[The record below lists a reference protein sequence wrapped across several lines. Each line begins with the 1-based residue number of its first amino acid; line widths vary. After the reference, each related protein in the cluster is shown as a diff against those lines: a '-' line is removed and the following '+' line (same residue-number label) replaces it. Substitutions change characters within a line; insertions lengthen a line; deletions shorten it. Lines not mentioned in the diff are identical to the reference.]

1 MIDKSITHDAFF
13 YDMDI
18 EQIRSALTTEINP
31 PSLSE
36 LDENKLASVL
46 IIIYGKEPT
55 ILMTEKAQTLK
66 VHAGEIAF
74 PGGKWCEKDK
84 DLLETAIR
92 ETKEELCL
100 DVSKE
105 QVVGQLDSVITL
117 NSKYK
122 ITPFI
127 AFLENI
133 PSLKANSEVESILHI
148 PLISFLSTMADDNL
162 PEHQSIKEMHMFT
175 FEKYNIWGAS
185 ARMLKQISILLSEKN
200 LL

>member
-1 MIDKSITHDAFF
+1 
-13 YDMDI
+13 MDI
-18 EQIRSALTTEINP
+18 EQIRSALTGEINP
-31 PSLSE
+31 TSLSE
-36 LDENKLASVL
+36 LDENELASVL

>member
-1 MIDKSITHDAFF
+1 
-13 YDMDI
+13 MDI
-18 EQIRSALTTEINP
+18 EQIRSALTSEINP
-31 PSLSE
+31 TSLSE
-36 LDENKLASVL
+36 LDENELASVL
-46 IIIYGKEPT
+46 VIIYGKEPT

-74 PGGKWCEKDK
+74 PGGKWCEKDQ

-100 DVSKE
+100 EVSKE

-127 AFLENI
+127 SFLENI

-162 PEHQSIKEMHMFT
+162 PEHQSIKEMHTFT

>member
-1 MIDKSITHDAFF
+1 
-13 YDMDI
+13 MDI

-148 PLISFLSTMADDNL
+148 PLITFLSTMADDNL
-162 PEHQSIKEMHMFT
+162 PEHQSIKEMHVFT

>member
-1 MIDKSITHDAFF
+1 
-13 YDMDI
+13 MDT
-18 EQIRSALTTEINP
+18 EQIRSVLTSEIKTMP
-31 PSLSE
+31 PAD
-36 LDENKLASVL
+36 LDGNELASVL
-46 IIIYGKEPT
+46 IIIYGESPFV
-55 ILMTEKAQTLK
+55 IMTKKASNLK

-74 PGGKWCEKDK
+74 PGGKWCEKDQ

-100 DVSKE
+100 EVSKE

-127 AFLENI
+127 AILDTI
-133 PSLKANSEVESILHI
+133 PSLKTNSEVESILHI
-148 PLISFLSTMADDNL
+148 PLISFLNTMADDNL
-162 PEHQSIKEMHMFT
+162 PEHRSIKEMHTFS
-175 FEKYNIWGAS
+175 FEKYHVWGAS
-185 ARMLKQISILLSEKN
+185 ARMLRQINVLLSEKN

>member
-1 MIDKSITHDAFF
+1 
-13 YDMDI
+13 MDI
-18 EQIRSALTTEINP
+18 EQIRSALTNEINP
-31 PSLSE
+31 TPLSE
-36 LDENKLASVL
+36 LDGNELASVL

-92 ETKEELCL
+92 EIKEELCL
-100 DVSKE
+100 EVSKE

-133 PSLKANSEVESILHI
+133 PSLKANSEVKSILHI
-148 PLISFLSTMADDNL
+148 PLLSFLNTMAEDNL
-162 PEHQSIKEMHMFT
+162 PEHRSIQEMYTFT
-175 FEKYNIWGAS
+175 FEKHHVWGAS
-185 ARMLKQISILLSEKN
+185 ARMLKQINAILSKKN